1 MFSDQSGSS
10 GSDVVPC
17 IPGGADQTIEN
28 VQTDRN
34 PNVNPRI
41 DCSWWEMKHDTDD
54 EAEECEDMLN
64 DKEFVQNIANWGER
78 AKIYPDEK
86 GVCFDSFQIL
96 KVSFLNLAKWD
107 ERRDVPVGGQVSVD
121 HSSCRRP
128 RLLHSA
134 CCVPMCI
141 VAVNNIVLATQRCNT
156 LRRS

>member
-1 MFSDQSGSS
+1 
-10 GSDVVPC
+10 
-17 IPGGADQTIEN
+17 
-28 VQTDRN
+28 
-34 PNVNPRI
+34 
-41 DCSWWEMKHDTDD
+41 MKHDTDD